1 MKIKEPLISCDTV
14 VALPNS
20 TSNNITIFGKNS
32 DRPKSE
38 CQPLVQIPRIKNN
51 SKYTQCQFIK
61 IPSTEISYAHVG
73 SKPFWCWGYEHGFNE
88 YQVVIGNEGLGT
100 HIPSSSSPKLVGM
113 EIVRLALER
122 SKSAKDAVKIITDL
136 ISTFGQGVFEN
147 DQNVRTYD
155 NGYLI
160 ADPTEAYIIETAGH
174 EWAVKKVEDAEGISN
189 IHSIETNWDKISDTA
204 INTAKS
210 LKLNIASPK
219 LNFAKTFCDYDSR
232 YDGRGEFRRLRSC
245 TYLQN
250 LKGNI
255 NLKEIIFIL
264 KDHAD
269 GEKENISQ
277 NFLDTRTICTH
288 YPDPDSDG
296 NTAASLVSELHTDNT
311 QLDIHWTSM
320 YSPCLGIFLPMFIE
334 GEIPKVLSIGNQNY
348 NHKSPWWAFRSLEES
363 CRTDGLLDNNKA
375 SQIRK
380 IWEPIQNEFYKSAKL
395 IAKDANKLKQENKLK
410 QMKEELTQYM
420 RNNTNTVLN
429 TLNELVKSKSQ
440 IS

>member
-32 DRPKSE
+32 DRPKLE
-38 CQPLVQIPRIKNN
+38 CQPLVQIPRIKNK
-51 SKYTQCQFIK
+51 SKYTQCQFVK
-61 IPSTEISYAHVG
+61 IPSTEISYAHIG

-100 HIPSSSSPKLVGM
+100 HIPSSSSPKLIGM

-122 SKSAKDAVKIITDL
+122 SKNAKEAVKVITDL

-147 DQNVRTYD
+147 DQNIRTYD

-160 ADPTEAYIIETAGH
+160 ADPREAYIIETAGH
-174 EWAVKKVEDAEGISN
+174 EWAVKKVEDTEGISN

-210 LKLNIASPK
+210 LKLNIDSSK

-250 LKGNI
+250 LKGDI
-255 NLKEIIFIL
+255 TLKEIIFIL

-269 GEKENISQ
+269 GEKENIAQ

-296 NTAASLVSELHTDNT
+296 NTAASLVSELHSDNT
-311 QLDIHWTSM
+311 QLNIHWTSM

-363 CRTDGLLDNNKA
+363 CRTEGLLDL
-375 SQIRK
+375 S
-380 IWEPIQNEFYKSAKL
+380 L
-395 IAKDANKLKQENKLK
+395 IH
-410 QMKEELTQYM
+410 
-420 RNNTNTVLN
+420 
-429 TLNELVKSKSQ
+429 
-440 IS
+440 I

>member
-1 MKIKEPLISCDTV
+1 MKLKEEIISCDTV

-20 TSNNITIFGKNS
+20 TSNNTTIFGKNS
-32 DRPKSE
+32 DRPKLE
-38 CQPLVQIPRIKNN
+38 CQPLIQKPRIKNQ

-61 IPSTEISYAHVG
+61 IPSSKISYAHVG

-100 HIPSSSSPKLVGM
+100 HVPSSPSPKLIGM

-122 SKSAKDAVKIITDL
+122 SKNAKDAVKVITNL
-136 ISTFGQGVFEN
+136 VSEFGQGVFEN
-147 DQNVRTYD
+147 NQNIRTYD

-160 ADPTEAYIIETAGH
+160 ADPKEAYIIETAGH
-174 EWAVKKVEDAEGISN
+174 EWAVKQIKDTEGISN
-189 IHSIETNWDKISDTA
+189 IHSIESNWDNISDTA

-210 LKLNIASPK
+210 LNLHIDSPK

-250 LKGNI
+250 LKNNI
-255 NLKEIIFIL
+255 NIKEVIFIL
-264 KDHAD
+264 KDHSD
-269 GEKENISQ
+269 GENSNISQ
-277 NFLDTRTICTH
+277 NFLDSRTICMH
-288 YPDPDSDG
+288 YPDSNSDG
-296 NTAASLVSELHTDNT
+296 NTAASLVSELHSDNS

-320 YSPCLGIFLPMFIE
+320 YSPCLGIFIPMFIE
-334 GEIPKVLSIGNQNY
+334 GEIPKILSIGNHDY
-348 NHKSPWWAFRSLEES
+348 DPKSPWWAFRSIEES
-363 CRTDGLLDNNKA
+363 CRTEGILDNNKA
-375 SQIRK
+375 SEIRK

-395 IAKDANKLKQENKLK
+395 IAKDANQLKQENKLN
-410 QMKEELTQYM
+410 QMNEELTQYM
-420 RNNTNTVLN
+420 LKNTNTVLS
-429 TLNELVKSKSQ
+429 TLNELIKSKSR